1 MPSAQDLPMN
11 AEHLVAAQRELRT
24 RLLDGGQVTW
34 QPARDLAARLLLHL
48 DDAQFCWQFAAQWL
62 RDALDADRVDGGF
75 ATPGHR
81 TYRPQAEARRG
92 TRDVSSMLG
101 ASIDGGDRGIRCVW
115 SAGHAVLF
123 CDVEQDP
130 RLGAGLRESLLAS
143 GMRNTI
149 AAGLFH
155 QGAPLGL
162 LCADWMERRVDD
174 SDCRRE
180 RFDEVACVVL
190 SPILGAARRL
200 GSEPAV
206 FQQLTPAER
215 RVAQLVAAGL
225 SYKEIAR
232 RLDRSLSTIDHQ
244 LRSVRSKLG
253 ARSTSRLVSML
264 ADQFAAGD
272 APPQAANPS

>member
-1 MPSAQDLPMN
+1 MN
-11 AEHLVAAQRELRT
+11 AEHLIAAQRQLRT
-24 RLLDGGQVTW
+24 RLLDHDEVTW
-34 QPARDLAARLLLHL
+34 EPARDLAARLLLHL

-75 ATPGHR
+75 AAPAHR
-81 TYRPQAEARRG
+81 VYRPQAEARRG
-92 TRDVSSMLG
+92 TREVPSMLG
-101 ASIDGGDRGIRCVW
+101 ASIDGADRGIRCVW
-115 SAGHAVLF
+115 SAGHAVVF
-123 CDVEQDP
+123 RDVEQDS
-130 RLGAGLRESLLAS
+130 RLGPGLREGLLAS

-149 AAGLFH
+149 AAALVH

-162 LCADWMERRVDD
+162 LCADWMECRVDD
-174 SDCRRE
+174 ADTRCE
-180 RFDEVACVVL
+180 RFDQVACVVL
-190 SPILGAARRL
+190 SPILGAARQL
-200 GSEPAV
+200 GREPAV
-206 FQQLTPAER
+206 FRQLTPAER

-264 ADQFAAGD
+264 ADQLADAGR
-272 APPQAANPS
+272 

>member
-1 MPSAQDLPMN
+1 MN

-24 RLLDGGQVTW
+24 RLLDRGHVTW

-48 DDAQFCWQFAAQWL
+48 EDPQFCWQFAAQWL
-62 RDALDADRVDGGF
+62 RDSLDADRVDGGF
-75 ATPGHR
+75 AGPEHHV
-81 TYRPQAEARRG
+81 YRPQAEARRA
-92 TRDVSSMLG
+92 TREVPSMLG
-101 ASIDGGDRGIRCVW
+101 ASIDGTDRGLRFVW
-115 SAGHAVLF
+115 SAGHAVVF
-123 CDVEQDP
+123 CDVEQDQ
-130 RLGAGLRESLLAS
+130 RLGAGLREGLLAS

-149 AAGLFH
+149 ATALVH

-174 SDCRRE
+174 SDCRWE
-180 RFDEVACVVL
+180 RFNEVACVVL

-200 GSEPAV
+200 GSEPALL
-206 FQQLTPAER
+206 QQLTPAER

-244 LRSVRSKLG
+244 LRSVRRKLG

-264 ADQFAAGD
+264 ADQLAAGD
-272 APPQAANPS
+272 APPRAANAS